1 LPLNLY
7 CWGAYAA
14 YDHVA
19 TPYRDDDYV
28 VNGMVRAVKGTLP
41 ARQFAYVRA
50 LDGNRYRIAAGTEP
64 LAFAVFGQWG
74 ASLLAQ
80 WKSALIIPV
89 PSSSHTTFGIPF
101 TGSKLAESI
110 AARMPTEANV
120 HAAPILAFKSKMPR
134 ASAGESGGRDKTAI
148 QAALQVTSLSSLKG
162 QSVVLVDDVHDRRAS
177 RRVRKF
183 PARSRRQRRLRSVPC
198 TNCELPASDSAAS
211 PAGESRIVFGLS
223 L

>member
-134 ASAGESGGRDKTAI
+134 ASAGESGGRDRTAI

-162 QSVVLVDDVHDRRAS
+162 QSVVLVDDVCTTGAHLVACANFLRDQGAN
-177 RRVRKF
+177 VDYALCL
-183 PARSRRQRRLRSVPC
+183 ARTVNFQHPTPLQVP
-198 TNCELPASDSAAS
+198 P
-211 PAGESRIVFGLS
+211 ESLE
-223 L
+223 